1 MRELA
6 LIHYREAQ
14 DGSTRSKKLCELVKF
29 SLRREEGL
37 VLLFDKVLAAFSR
50 SFDTFGLP
58 TTNPNKYPTRSL
70 KDLITVHRVFDL
82 PSGESEQEDLFN
94 HPERRALAAK
104 LALNLLIFCAW
115 RHTSRPW
122 DGNGVCFLSS
132 SPKDYDRKSPYISCL
147 VGHDSTAAFRATDD
161 DAPIQCFTEFAKLL
175 LEIEYGLLPSGDFSA
190 DKDHGWTIIRD
201 FHKRKQ
207 GWGDLSRRKYLEAV
221 DACLRFDEL
230 FQTARNTRSGRL
242 ETLEETYRK
251 LIRTNIVRNIVADL
265 PGFQQPPPKR
275 ARRAPSFSE
284 NDEQVSD
291 SDSDSADDFE
301 IPSTPYPTQR
311 RLQHII
317 GKAKYVAT
325 ISAESDCLRDR
336 GTLSFST
343 YEQGKQGRMT
353 GESLI
358 IFFLLR
364 LIKTQK
370 PSLLGRN

>member
-1 MRELA
+1 M
-6 LIHYREAQ
+6 IHYREGQA
-14 DGSTRSKKLCELVKF
+14 GSTRSKKLCEFVKS

-50 SFDTFGLP
+50 SSDAFGLP
-58 TTNPNKYPTRSL
+58 TTDPNKYPLRNL
-70 KDLITVHRVFDL
+70 KDLITVHRVFNL

-115 RHTSRPW
+115 RHMSRPW
-122 DGNGVCFLSS
+122 DANGVYFLSFS
-132 SPKDYDRKSPYISCL
+132 LKDYDRKSPYISCL

-190 DKDHGWTIIRD
+190 DNDHGWKIIRD

-207 GWGDLSRRKYLEAV
+207 SWGDLSRRKYLEAV
-221 DACLRFDEL
+221 DACLRFDQL

-284 NDEQVSD
+284 NDEQASD
-291 SDSDSADDFE
+291 SDSDSVDDYE
-301 IPSTPYPTQR
+301 IPSTLYPTRRGLQR
-311 RLQHII
+311 IFDN
-317 GKAKYVAT
+317 AKYVAT
-325 ISAESDCLRDR
+325 VTVKSDYLRDGR
-336 GTLSFST
+336 TWSFPT
-343 YEQGKQGRMT
+343 YGQGKQGTTT
-353 GESLI
+353 GESVI
-358 IFFLLR
+358 ILVLLR
-364 LIKTQK
+364 LIKIQK
-370 PSLLGRN
+370 SRLLGRN